1 MSVLTDVLDA
11 VRRGVPGERLG
22 AYLGVD
28 DGLAELALDH
38 WVRLGIVT
46 PAGDLHLG
54 CTACSGLT
62 GTAGTQPTQRPPG
75 CGGCPFS
82 R

>member
-11 VRRGVPGERLG
+11 VTRGVPGERV
-22 AYLGVD
+22 ASYLGVD
-28 DGLAELALDH
+28 AGLAALALDH

-46 PAGDLHLG
+46 PSGDLQLG
-54 CTACSGLT
+54 CTACPGLH
-62 GTAGTQPTQRPPG
+62 GGEPVERAPS
-75 CGGCPFS
+75 CAGCPFS

>member
-1 MSVLTDVLDA
+1 MSVLIDVLDA
-11 VRRGVPGERLG
+11 VKRGVPGERVG

-28 DGLAELALDH
+28 PGLADAALDH

-46 PAGDLHLG
+46 PSGDLQLG
-54 CTACSGLT
+54 CTGCSGLN
-62 GTAGTQPTQRPPG
+62 GGERVEHAPS
-75 CGGCPFS
+75 CAGCPFS